1 MSGGRCG
8 GLGSRNRRPLPSFS
22 CVSAKFISLQKF
34 LNTNLISFKFQ
45 LLPLGMRDGVRERNN
60 IFDEMDA
67 LHIAKVFEELALRFG
82 FPEKKWKEEWK
93 AHLNKQPRNQDEVES
108 VSQVWS

>member
-1 MSGGRCG
+1 
-8 GLGSRNRRPLPSFS
+8 
-22 CVSAKFISLQKF
+22 
-34 LNTNLISFKFQ
+34 
-45 LLPLGMRDGVRERNN
+45 MRDGMRERNN

-93 AHLNKQPRNQDEVES
+93 THLNKQPRNQDEVSLFLRFGHERIEPVLNHLLLR
-108 VSQVWS
+108 VSSYPTFSKLCEYVIKREVRPTKPAPIRSYR